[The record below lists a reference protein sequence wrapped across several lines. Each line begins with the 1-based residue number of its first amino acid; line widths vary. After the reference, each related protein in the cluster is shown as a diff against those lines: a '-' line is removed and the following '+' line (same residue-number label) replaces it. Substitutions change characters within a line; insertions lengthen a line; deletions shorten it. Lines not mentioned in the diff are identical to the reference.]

1 MAKQLPEQI
10 QHFAKSG
17 PGVFRFGENQ
27 PNWMMANFF
36 GVDDEH
42 GHYTIKPCGLLS
54 VGRSEGRAG

>member
-27 PNWMMANFF
+27 PNLMMANVFW
-36 GVDDEH
+36 VDHECVH
-42 GHYTIKPCGLLS
+42 RVKRCGL
-54 VGRSEGRAG
+54 VWIGRSEGRAG